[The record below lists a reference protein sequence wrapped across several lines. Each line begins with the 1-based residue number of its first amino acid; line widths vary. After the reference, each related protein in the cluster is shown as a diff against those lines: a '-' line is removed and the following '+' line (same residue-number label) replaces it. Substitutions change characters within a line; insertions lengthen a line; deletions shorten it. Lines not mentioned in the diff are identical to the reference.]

1 LTFERFLAL
10 VPIFFREG
18 LDTLFAFLPYFLAGI
33 MLGELLKFASWTKT
47 IYKWV
52 SRSPVKSVVMA
63 SCIGIISPLCTY
75 GTIPIVIELYKSKVH
90 VAPIVA
96 FLASSALMN
105 PQLFVM
111 TFFGIGPDMAIA
123 RIIAVFVFSVATG
136 LLVYAVPKRFI
147 VRKSITH
154 YDDGEDKIL
163 NREKKS
169 LVVKQYFLNC
179 LKTLKGVGAFLV
191 IGVLMGAAVV
201 VFIPDDLLIY
211 LFRAGRMRSVF
222 VGALVG
228 LPMNTCGGGVIA
240 FVNAMI
246 ANGMGIGTALAFFLV
261 GPATRPAPLMAM
273 ATLFTP
279 LFLIGYCL
287 LLFFSAVLMGM
298 GLEMLLEVLGNI
310 AN

>member
-10 VPIFFREG
+10 IPIFLQEG
-18 LDTLFAFLPYFLAGI
+18 LDTLLAFLPYFLAGI
-33 MLGELLKFASWTKT
+33 MLGELLKSASWTKT

-52 SRSPVKSVVMA
+52 SKSPIKSVVMA
-63 SCIGIISPLCTY
+63 SCIGMISPLCTY

-123 RIIAVFVFSVATG
+123 RIIAVFVFSVITG
-136 LLVYAVPKRFI
+136 LLVYCIPQRFL
-147 VRKSITH
+147 VRKSIKH
-154 YDDGEDKIL
+154 YDDGVGKIL
-163 NREKKS
+163 NREKK
-169 LVVKQYFLNC
+169 LLAVKQYFVNC

-211 LFRAGRMRSVF
+211 LFRAGRMRSVL

-228 LPMNTCGGGVIA
+228 LPMNTCGGGVIP

-279 LFLIGYCL
+279 LFLVAYCIF
-287 LLFFSAVLMGM
+287 LFFSAVLMGI
-298 GLEMLLEVLGNI
+298 GLEMLMG
-310 AN
+310 